1 MRWRFI
7 LTFMD
12 KRCVGGSQITMAR
25 KPYSPLASYTEL
37 KRVEGE
43 INKAQTVERVRELVA
58 KDGPKVGYKAFCKM
72 TPEAM
77 KPDEAC
83 VAAAT
88 LEQQGQ
94 NEEAIGI
101 YKKVVE
107 IHPDH
112 PIAKSKVAG
121 G

>member
-1 MRWRFI
+1 
-7 LTFMD
+7 
-12 KRCVGGSQITMAR
+12 MAK
-25 KPYSPLASYTEL
+25 KPYSPLAAYTEL

-43 INKAQTVERVRELVA
+43 INKAQTIDKIREVVT
-58 KDGPKVGYKAFCKM
+58 KDGPKVGYKAFCYMLGRRM

-88 LEQQGQ
+88 LEQQGK
-94 NEEAIGI
+94 NEEAMEI

-107 IHPDH
+107 VHPDH
-112 PIAKSKVAG
+112 SLAKSKVDK
-121 G
+121 

>member
-1 MRWRFI
+1 
-7 LTFMD
+7 
-12 KRCVGGSQITMAR
+12 MAR
-25 KPYSPLASYTEL
+25 KPYSPVASYTEL

-43 INKAQTVERVRELVA
+43 LNQAETVDKIKTLVV
-58 KDGPKVGYKAFCKM
+58 KDGPKVGYKAFCYILGGKM

-88 LEQQGQ
+88 LEQEGQ
-94 NEEAIGI
+94 TDEATAI

-107 IHPDH
+107 VHPDH
-112 PIAKSKVAG
+112 PIAQSKLADL
-121 G
+121 

>member
-1 MRWRFI
+1 
-7 LTFMD
+7 
-12 KRCVGGSQITMAR
+12 MAK
-25 KPYSPLASYTEL
+25 KPYSPVASYTDL
-37 KRVEGE
+37 KRVERL
-43 INKAQTVERVRELVA
+43 INEAQTVEAIRKLVV
-58 KDGPKVGYKAFCKM
+58 KDGPKVGYKAFCYMLGGKM

-94 NEEAIGI
+94 VDEALAV

-107 IHPDH
+107 VHPDH
-112 PIAKSKVAG
+112 LVAKSKIEE
-121 G
+121 